1 VEAPSRVVLPLFVV
15 GLAVATFG
23 CRTTTSATQTLAP
36 VDTGPIYVAA
46 PTFVYDSVAQLG
58 PASFAAVRWGVDD
71 ASTLREGLELQ
82 RYDLLETRWGPPGED
97 VPVVEVRT
105 ARRASVTA
113 LLFDADA
120 DAEVIRTI
128 LVRELPATPP
138 AQSNVFD
145 FLPYLSA
152 FPGRILIYTYAEEDD
167 THGLPYQFLF
177 FPGLG
182 VKLGLGGLDDGTW
195 VLDHVEYFDPEWD
208 VDELDEYKYGGRLT
222 MVGTITVAER
232 K

>member
-1 VEAPSRVVLPLFVV
+1 MEGASRAVLPLVAV
-15 GLAVATFG
+15 GLAVVAFG
-23 CRTTTSATQTLAP
+23 CRTTTTATQTLAP
-36 VDTGPIYVAA
+36 VDTGPVHVAA
-46 PTFVYDSVAQLG
+46 PPSVFDSIAELG
-58 PASFAAVRWGVDD
+58 PASFSAVRWGVDD
-71 ASTLREGLELQ
+71 ASVLREGLRLQ
-82 RYDLLETRWGPPGED
+82 RYDVLETRWGPPGED

-105 ARRASVTA
+105 ARRASMTA
-113 LLFDADA
+113 LLFDS
-120 DAEVIRTI
+120 EEPVIRTI

-138 AQSNVFD
+138 PQSNVFG
-145 FLPYLSA
+145 FLPYLTA
-152 FPGRILIYTYAEEDD
+152 FPGRILIYTYAEDDD

-182 VKLGLGGLDDGTW
+182 VKMGLGGLDDGTW

-208 VDELDEYKYGGRLT
+208 VDELDAFKYGGRLK

>member
-1 VEAPSRVVLPLFVV
+1 VANGLRVALVLVVV
-15 GLAVATFG
+15 GLCA
-23 CRTTTSATQTLAP
+23 CRTTTVTQVLAP
-36 VDTGPIYVAA
+36 VETGPAYMA
-46 PTFVYDSVAQLG
+46 PPPFVYGSIADLG
-58 PASFAAVRWGVDD
+58 PGNFATVRWGVDD
-71 ASTLREGLELQ
+71 ASTLREGLQLE
-82 RYDLLETRWGPPGED
+82 RYDVLETRWGPPGED

-113 LLFDADA
+113 LLFDAE
-120 DAEVIRTI
+120 AEVIRTI
-128 LVRELPATPP
+128 LVRELPAAPP
-138 AQSNVFD
+138 PQSNLFG
-145 FLPYLSA
+145 FLPFLDA

-182 VKLGLGGLDDGTW
+182 VKMGLGGLDDGTW

-208 VDELDEYKYGGRLT
+208 VDELDDFKYGGRLK
-222 MVGTITVAER
+222 MVGTIAVAER